1 MFGEILTFFPLKKN
15 SHTELPYIRVK
26 KVYKICDLVDFS
38 GIYSLAFIFGADP
51 YLYFLYYILY
61 AYESFSGRVA
71 EVTHPD
77 DSWVIWQISMK
88 PTEIGTSLQ
97 YYKWNFRKNMCVT

>member
-1 MFGEILTFFPLKKN
+1 MIWNMFGEIITFFPLKKN

-51 YLYFLYYILY
+51 YYNYNISLPVLPSTRL
-61 AYESFSGRVA
+61 ESGSYRV
-71 EVTHPD
+71 
-77 DSWVIWQISMK
+77 
-88 PTEIGTSLQ
+88 
-97 YYKWNFRKNMCVT
+97 F

>member
-1 MFGEILTFFPLKKN
+1 MHINFIQMFRHMH
-15 SHTELPYIRVK
+15 SHTKEVHACIR
-26 KVYKICDLVDFS
+26 
-38 GIYSLAFIFGADP
+38 
-51 YLYFLYYILY
+51 
-61 AYESFSGRVA
+61 ESFSARVA

>member
-1 MFGEILTFFPLKKN
+1 MFGEIITFFPLKKN

-51 YLYFLYYILY
+51 YTYCI
-61 AYESFSGRVA
+61 
-71 EVTHPD
+71 
-77 DSWVIWQISMK
+77 
-88 PTEIGTSLQ
+88 
-97 YYKWNFRKNMCVT
+97 

>member
-1 MFGEILTFFPLKKN
+1 MIWNMFGEILTFFPLKKN

-51 YLYFLYYILY
+51 YLYNNKIMFIKLRSTTIFFLV
-61 AYESFSGRVA
+61 FSTVFNL
-71 EVTHPD
+71 
-77 DSWVIWQISMK
+77 SKNLLI
-88 PTEIGTSLQ
+88 TS
-97 YYKWNFRKNMCVT
+97 Y

>member
-1 MFGEILTFFPLKKN
+1 MIWNMFGEILTFFPLKKN

-51 YLYFLYYILY
+51 YYLPKLKRNGK
-61 AYESFSGRVA
+61 AES
-71 EVTHPD
+71 
-77 DSWVIWQISMK
+77 
-88 PTEIGTSLQ
+88 
-97 YYKWNFRKNMCVT
+97 

>member
-1 MFGEILTFFPLKKN
+1 MFGEIITFFPLKKN

-51 YLYFLYYILY
+51 YY
-61 AYESFSGRVA
+61 
-71 EVTHPD
+71 
-77 DSWVIWQISMK
+77 
-88 PTEIGTSLQ
+88 
-97 YYKWNFRKNMCVT
+97 

>member
-26 KVYKICDLVDFS
+26 KVYTFCGLVDFS

-51 YLYFLYYILY
+51 YL
-61 AYESFSGRVA
+61 
-71 EVTHPD
+71 
-77 DSWVIWQISMK
+77 
-88 PTEIGTSLQ
+88 
-97 YYKWNFRKNMCVT
+97 